1 MLDSMNIYINV
12 SENSGTPKSSI
23 LIGFSIIFTIL
34 FGVPLFSETPIY
46 IYILLTHRKL
56 ADFSS
61 VQKLLR
67 NADPKPA
74 GNCDHGGGN
83 PLGGG
88 VVADAH
94 ITPCWNCCCCF
105 FWRRQKW
112 CHLRSNDRLYDLW
125 KDEVEPTW
133 YGKSPWF
140 DYIDAFSDFCR
151 CWPPLQLLA
160 MRTKDGLP
168 CNLPETLQKTR
179 SAHIPLG
186 IPMVQCM

>member
-1 MLDSMNIYINV
+1 MLDSMNIYMDV

-23 LIGFSIIFTIL
+23 LIGFSVIFTIL
-34 FGVPLFSETPIY
+34 FGVPLFSETP

-88 VVADAH
+88 GWLLMHTSRHVGSAIIV
-94 ITPCWNCCCCF
+94 F
-105 FWRRQKW
+105 FGGGKNGAIFDLMIDYMTCERM
-112 CHLRSNDRLYDLW
+112 RLNQHGIENHHDLIILI
-125 KDEVEPTW
+125 DF
-133 YGKSPWF
+133 PWF
-140 DYIDAFSDFCR
+140 SCHAVA
-151 CWPPLQLLA
+151 L
-160 MRTKDGLP
+160 
-168 CNLPETLQKTR
+168 
-179 SAHIPLG
+179 
-186 IPMVQCM
+186 CM